1 MHQNLDR
8 QWFSEVCTVIDTIFV
23 TTIKRLK
30 QSMIITWHVDASRV
44 VFTLIDNSKL
54 ANQIA
59 TSLPIVGKSAFFGS
73 NRYRSYGRVEE
84 FDSGVWRTIC
94 DDTWDTNDASVAY
107 KQLGFT
113 GASSAS
119 TSAAHG
125 QGSSPIRKDYMNC
138 VGWESLLFLCTFT

>member
-8 QWFSEVCTVIDTIFV
+8 QWFSEVCTVIDTILV

-59 TSLPIVGKSAFFGS
+59 TSLPIVEKVPFLVQIDIGAMVVLRSLTVGS
-73 NRYRSYGRVEE
+73 GEQFAMIRGIQMMQVWHISSLASLELPLLALVQHMVRDRV
-84 FDSGVWRTIC
+84 
-94 DDTWDTNDASVAY
+94 
-107 KQLGFT
+107 L
-113 GASSAS
+113 
-119 TSAAHG
+119 
-125 QGSSPIRKDYMNC
+125 
-138 VGWESLLFLCTFT
+138 